1 MIEYSPSKN
10 KSTNGQRAWC
20 FQRHRMGH
28 KQHPNIE
35 KDFMVMMMMMMMM
48 MMMIMMM
55 VMVMVMSVMMIITII

>member
-1 MIEYSPSKN
+1 MIEYSPFKN

-20 FQRHRMGH
+20 CQRHRTGH

-35 KDFMVMMMMMMMM
+35 MDLM

-55 VMVMVMSVMMIITII
+55 VMVMLVMMKIITII